1 MTKANDIFR
10 SLAAKLQ
17 VLYNRYSFLITR
29 EDFDKLV
36 ISEIE
41 ATIDLFANE
50 PDGSFLI
57 NMIELYLTN
66 IIKKQLESPETQLD
80 VINRYINHIFID
92 QSDQSEIEMFNELD
106 NYFKKYKIDVDT
118 SLISLLLTENEAF
131 QAKAYSLLKNNEED
145 IYFNLEESF
154 KGNKT
159 LAAVIETYITIF
171 GLDQIDDNADAAEYD
186 ESDTYLEIAGQY
198 KKVPLLTREEEIM
211 YAKAIHGNDPIK
223 AEEAREKFRQHNQ
236 RLIYKMAGKYANWFN
251 YEDLVQE
258 GRLALENAIEGFDF
272 SLGNRFSTYAV
283 PKIKQAILRAIIK
296 KEELIHIAADE
307 RQAMFKMGNIRKEL
321 TQKYNREPTVDELA
335 KAMRISVKKVR
346 EYIYYKTNYQAK
358 SLDSPISHDIES
370 ASIKDF
376 IKDDTITSIEKVV
389 MQRDLREKLIQVINT
404 VCGYKEGK
412 DNSEMNTRNREI
424 LIKYFGIRTGKEYS
438 QTELGTDYG
447 ITSERVRALVNYF
460 LIKMGPIALEMG
472 LQEYLQNP
480 QKGVAYV
487 KGIEERKE
495 QAKKDT
501 KIIKTTITT
510 IKRGLP
516 PVINGLLEP
525 LSAKEQYVT
534 IFSCGLDGNGE
545 RTIEELSTQL
555 KTPPR
560 SIRNLKTNSF
570 KKIPPIDFL
579 LSLEYSLN
587 LNRLDYVTTELDK
600 IIKHKIKEDE
610 YFKETENVREE
621 NRRNREYYKKA
632 RTKKKAQ
639 KQALVSS

>member
-10 SLAAKLQ
+10 SLATRLQ
-17 VLYNRYSFLITR
+17 VLYNRYSFIITR

-106 NYFKKYKIDVDT
+106 SFLKKYKIDVDT
-118 SLISLLLTENEAF
+118 SLISFLLTENEGF

-171 GLDQIDDNADAAEYD
+171 GLDQIDDNTDDAEYD
-186 ESDTYLEIAGQY
+186 ESDTNLEIAGQY

-251 YEDLVQE
+251 YDDLVQE
-258 GRLALENAIEGFDF
+258 GRLALEKAIEGFDP

-296 KEELIHIAADE
+296 KEELIHISAIE
-307 RQAMFKMGNIRKEL
+307 RHAMFKMENIRKKL

-335 KAMRISVKKVR
+335 RAMRISVKKVR

-358 SLDSPISHDIES
+358 SLDSPISHDIGS

-389 MQRDLREKLIQVINT
+389 MQRDLRKKLIQVIDT
-404 VCGYKEGK
+404 VCGYEEGK

-424 LIKYFGIRTGKEYS
+424 LIKYFGIKTGKEYS
-438 QTELGTDYG
+438 QIELGTDYG
-447 ITSERVRALVNYF
+447 ITSERVRALVDSF
-460 LIKMGPIALEMG
+460 LIKMGPLALEMG

-480 QKGVAYV
+480 QKGIAYV

-495 QAKKDT
+495 QAKKD
-501 KIIKTTITT
+501 KQKIKTTLTT
-510 IKRGLP
+510 IKRSLP

-525 LSAKEQYVT
+525 LSDKEQYVT

-555 KTPPR
+555 KTKPK

-610 YFKETENVREE
+610 YFKETENVREN